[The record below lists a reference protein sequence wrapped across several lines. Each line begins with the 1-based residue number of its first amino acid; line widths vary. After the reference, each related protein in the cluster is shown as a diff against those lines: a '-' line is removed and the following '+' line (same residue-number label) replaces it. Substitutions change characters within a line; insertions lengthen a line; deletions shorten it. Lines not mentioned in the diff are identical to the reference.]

1 MTKRYQFS
9 YQDGSYVL
17 KYTNPN
23 DNTEPF
29 FISAE
34 NMQFDTKKFYEY
46 VFSDIKEITTIMI
59 SNDISSVVED
69 ASIIKKGDR
78 VYQVINDLCQEI
90 VKKINVECFGIEE
103 DT

>member
-9 YQDGSYVL
+9 YQDGSYIL

-46 VFSDIKEITTIMI
+46 VFSDIRENTNIII
-59 SNDISSVVED
+59 EDDVANGVED
-69 ASIIKKGDR
+69 ASLIKKGIR

-90 VKKINVECFGIEE
+90 VKKINVECFGIEANK
-103 DT
+103 

>member
-29 FISAE
+29 FICAE

-103 DT
+103 NK